1 MLGFQIKNKK
11 VLFILF
17 AIFIALISIGV
28 LIFQIIKNERI

>member
-17 AIFIALISIGV
+17 AICIAFISIGV
-28 LIFQIIKNERI
+28 LILANK

>member
-17 AIFIALISIGV
+17 AISIALISIGV
-28 LIFQIIKNERI
+28 LILSNN

>member
-28 LIFQIIKNERI
+28 LILSNN